1 MSSGGTVVELT
12 PSTPWARLMQAA
24 RADAHVLV
32 VWAAMTAWSVVMFA
46 TVRDD
51 YRGYRLG
58 RFDLG
63 NMTQAVWS
71 TAHGSFLDST
81 DITGQQATR
90 LASHVDPILTLLV
103 PLWLL
108 APSPLTLATAQVVAV
123 ALGALPVFWLGR
135 RHLSSPRLAVL
146 LAGAYLLYP
155 WLSWTT
161 LDAVHPVTFAI
172 PLLLYAV
179 WFLDIDRL
187 GPFVVCAVLAASC
200 GELLGLTIGALGAWY
215 ALARRRRVAGFVI
228 AAGGV
233 AWTFVA
239 LLVVVPAFSGGA
251 SDFYGFY
258 KTVGGSPAG
267 IVKSAFTD
275 PLAILGQLFDPDVL
289 LFLIALAAPLAGLFL
304 LAPALA
310 AVALP
315 QLALNALA
323 DPAGPIDPRQH
334 YLAAMLPFL
343 VAATVSGIARLR
355 LEARGSCSRDGS
367 RALPRHITRLRAAR
381 WRSRDGATLVP
392 DRADAG
398 TRRSARSG
406 RRDGARRS
414 GSERIEQSRRTSRSA
429 PLPPDVAARRERRLD
444 CSRHDRPVASR
455 RPAPGARRTVAC
467 GARPTQKAL
476 RVRPPVAASLRRRW
490 RARVSAGVI
499 RSAGR
504 RP

>member
-1 MSSGGTVVELT
+1 MSSGDTVVELT
-12 PSTPWARLMQAA
+12 PSTPWARLMQAV
-24 RADAHVLV
+24 RAHAHVLV

-46 TVRDD
+46 TVRHD
-51 YRGYRLG
+51 YLRYRLG

-90 LASHVDPILTLLV
+90 LASHVDPILALLV

-135 RHLSSPRLAVL
+135 RHLSSPRLAVV
-146 LAGAYLLYP
+146 LAGAYLFYP
-155 WLSWTT
+155 WLSWTA

-187 GPFVVCAVLAASC
+187 GPFALCAVLAASC
-200 GELLGLTIGALGAWY
+200 GELVGLTIGALGVWY
-215 ALARRRRVAGFVI
+215 ALARGRRLAGSVI
-228 AAGGV
+228 GAAGV

-251 SDFYGFY
+251 SGFYGFY
-258 KTVGGSPAG
+258 DAVGGSPAG

-343 VAATVSGIARLR
+343 VAASVFGIARLR
-355 LEARGSCSRDGS
+355 LEARGPAAVMVLGLCLVTSLVFGPLGAGRETAPLWYQS
-367 RALPRHITRLRAAR
+367 ALTPAHVTAL
-381 WRSRDGATLVP
+381 
-392 DRADAG
+392 DRAVATVPAG
-398 TRRSARSG
+398 AAVSASNRV
-406 RRDGARRS
+406 GAR
-414 GSERIEQSRRTSRSA
+414 
-429 PLPPDVAARRERRLD
+429 LAARRYLQTLPHVGNADWIVLDTTDLWLPDARLPVLAER
-444 CSRHDRPVASR
+444 S
-455 RPAPGARRTVAC
+455 PA
-467 GARPTQKAL
+467 AL
-476 RVRPPVAASLRRRW
+476 AGLRKRFESDPRW
-490 RARVSAGVI
+490 RRVFANDGVFVF
-499 RSAGR
+499 R
-504 RP
+504 RA